1 MCVQVI
7 CQVLAAQ
14 KVPLGG
20 LTLPPHG
27 LSPALAPQQPG
38 MARFPLSASDRAPAV
53 GAGAPGVKPA
63 PCPPRG
69 RYLHSA
75 RCFPSH
81 ILCQRWVKP
90 ILHFFKMS
98 LASFPEPEHLLVL
111 QDGVQ
116 AENSVCK
123 FHAGLA
129 GLQTSRGRSKGFSSY
144 WSKRPPSFPVKP
156 KQFAD
161 HSGSACLYL
170 SGDLFFQLEKKK
182 KNHGRM
188 NLSPQNSAWGCFV
201 QSFLLSGSQEEAARS
216 ARSLA

>member
-1 MCVQVI
+1 M
-7 CQVLAAQ
+7 
-14 KVPLGG
+14 GG

-27 LSPALAPQQPG
+27 LSPALAPQRPG

-129 GLQTSRGRSKGFSSY
+129 GPQTSRGRSKGFSSY

-161 HSGSACLYL
+161 QSGSACFYL
-170 SGDLFFQLEKKK
+170 SGDLFFQLGKKK
-182 KNHGRM
+182 KIT
-188 NLSPQNSAWGCFV
+188 
-201 QSFLLSGSQEEAARS
+201 EE
-216 ARSLA
+216 